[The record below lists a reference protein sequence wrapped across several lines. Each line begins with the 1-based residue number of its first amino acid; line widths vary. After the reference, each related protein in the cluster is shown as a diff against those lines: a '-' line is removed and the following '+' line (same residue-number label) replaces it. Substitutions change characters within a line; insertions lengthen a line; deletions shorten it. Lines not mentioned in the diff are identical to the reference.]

1 MFSHLISKYRTV
13 LETLDHTWQQEGAS
27 VFGVWF
33 DKHLVFCSLRNDQFT
48 PDISVPLMI
57 RRKEF
62 GRLGICGLETKAAKV
77 RLETD
82 ALILGQLLEIESEL
96 DDMTGDMIGLQDQ
109 LLALYDLT
117 QSARYKLDLS
127 DMLDLLVRESSR
139 LTGAWGGF
147 AVFLDND
154 SVIGAQVPELSV
166 ASSIVKELLFKLQK
180 ENGRILVRED
190 ITKITLPSFIDNF
203 LLQPI
208 WVGGDIS
215 AALGLM
221 NKKGGFSSPD
231 MKLVQA
237 IAEQA
242 GAQIENLLLHQ
253 EMLEQTK
260 LQTELE
266 LAQQVQLQ
274 LLPQTI
280 PDVLGVDVFA
290 VSRPALQVGGD
301 FYDLI
306 AEPGRPF
313 IFTVGDVSGKG
324 MSSALLMAM
333 TRIMIH
339 SRGKFMPRSTPA
351 IILDRVNEEMYDDF
365 TEVSMFATVFLAQ
378 YDPNSREI
386 AFANA
391 GHSPVI
397 HYLAERGTAEMLEA
411 DGTALGILLVN
422 YCEDQTTYFDVDD
435 IFVIATDGFSEA
447 SDGAGNLFG
456 YDGLLRL
463 IESVAHESAEV
474 ITKTLFNAVE
484 KFGAG
489 HPQDDDQTIIVI
501 KGVES

>member
-1 MFSHLISKYRTV
+1 MFSHLISKYHTV
-13 LETLDHTWQQEGAS
+13 LEALDQTWQQEGALA
-27 VFGVWF
+27 FGVWL
-33 DKHLVFCSLRNDQFT
+33 DDNLVFCSSHNDQFT
-48 PDISVPLMI
+48 PDFSVPLMI
-57 RRKEF
+57 RRREF
-62 GRLGICGLETKAAKV
+62 GRLGICGLETNAVKA
-77 RLETD
+77 RLEAD
-82 ALILGQLLEIESEL
+82 ALMLGKLFETESEL

-139 LTGAWGGF
+139 LTVAWGGL
-147 AVFLDND
+147 AAFLDND
-154 SVIGAQVPELSV
+154 SVVGVQVPELFVGSPM
-166 ASSIVKELLFKLQK
+166 IKELLIQLQK
-180 ENGRILVRED
+180 EKGRVLVKED
-190 ITKITLPSFIDNF
+190 IVEIKLPSFIKNF

-208 WVGGDIS
+208 WIGGDIS
-215 AALGLM
+215 ATLGLI

-231 MKLVQA
+231 IKLIQA
-237 IAEQA
+237 ISEQA

-266 LAQQVQLQ
+266 MAQQVQLQ

-280 PDVLGVDVFA
+280 PDVLGVDIFA

-324 MSSALLMAM
+324 MSAALLMAM

-365 TEVSMFATVFLAQ
+365 TEVGMFSTVFLAQ
-378 YDPNSREI
+378 YDPNSREV

-411 DGTALGILLVN
+411 DGTALGILPVN
-422 YCEDQTTYFDVDD
+422 YCEDQTTYFNVDD

-474 ITKTLFNAVE
+474 ITKTLFNEVE